1 MCSNTCVFLVVLGLK
16 VGSTDVFKATLEV
29 CEPWSGIK
37 RYGDS
42 DSLAHPVQKSVR
54 KLMRNK
60 TWGKADNDSGGL
72 WHQILPHSSGCYCQP
87 HFPDDKTESSRSQVT
102 GQTPLSSQGAG
113 SSVLAPD
120 SSPPPHCP
128 QSCWGSLGTASSQA
142 AYWVTMGRA
151 RPHLD
156 ESPDGISEH
165 PLGDQG
171 LRESRGSCP
180 CQVHLLRL
188 TSSHVP
194 CRGRCTLFNPDQETK

>member
-120 SSPPPHCP
+120 SSPPPVAPRVAGGALGQHRPRQLIGSQWAGPDHTWMNP
-128 QSCWGSLGTASSQA
+128 QMEYLSILW
-142 AYWVTMGRA
+142 
-151 RPHLD
+151 
-156 ESPDGISEH
+156 
-165 PLGDQG
+165 
-171 LRESRGSCP
+171 
-180 CQVHLLRL
+180 
-188 TSSHVP
+188 
-194 CRGRCTLFNPDQETK
+194 ETKD